1 MNKILIIS
9 SSPRVGGNSDIL
21 CDYFAQGAQ
30 SVGAEVKKINLNDKK
45 LGFCHACY
53 ACHKTGQCFQKDDAA
68 QIIKEMFDYDF
79 IVFATPVYFYTM
91 SAQLKTLI
99 DRSVS
104 IYPTLT
110 GKKYFYIMT
119 MAETD
124 REMITGTLEALRG
137 FLACYENSIE
147 AGWLLA
153 DGVYEKGSVK
163 DTKFCQEAFEQ
174 GKLAAT
180 FNCK

>member
-9 SSPRVGGNSDIL
+9 SSPRIGGNSDIL
-21 CDYFAQGAQ
+21 CDHFAQGAQ
-30 SVGAEVKKINLNDKK
+30 SVGAQVKKINLSGKK
-45 LGFCHACY
+45 LGFCQACY
-53 ACHKTGQCFQKDDAA
+53 TCQKTGECFQKDDAV

-91 SAQLKTLI
+91 AAQLKTLI
-99 DRSVS
+99 DRTVA

-110 GKKYFYIMT
+110 DKKYFYIMT

-137 FLACYENSIE
+137 FLACYENSVE

-163 DTKFCQEAFEQ
+163 DTKFCQEAFEA
-174 GKLAAT
+174 GKMAAS
-180 FNCK
+180 FK